1 MFQRF
6 MGGLLASVLAA
17 GAPALA
23 VAQDRDEEEG
33 LSFEADAL
41 FVFQGDANLERSGT
55 FSANRSFASIGAELP
70 LGERASIEFE
80 AGFGG
85 TDYDFSGVSGFPLA
99 NELGW
104 VQQNEISLRF
114 SYSAS
119 DRLEFFLEPG
129 LSLNGESGADS
140 GDGTTSELLA
150 GFTWQF
156 NPRLI
161 IGPGVGLF
169 ESLVGDDD
177 VIPILLVDWQISDS
191 VSLSTARGLAAS
203 RGPGLTLSWQANDAW
218 SFGIQGRFED
228 VQFRLDNNH
237 GAASGGVAE
246 EAYTPIVATASWR
259 PTEMIEVMGFAGVA
273 TGGEFTL
280 YDASGKE
287 LSTQTYDD
295 ASLFGLV
302 ATIRF

>member
-1 MFQRF
+1 MFHRF
-6 MGGLLASVLAA
+6 MGALLASALAA
-17 GAPALA
+17 GAPAIA
-23 VAQDRDEEEG
+23 VAQDQDEEEG

-41 FVFQGDANLERSGT
+41 FVFQGDANLETSGK
-55 FSANRSFASIGAELP
+55 FSANRSFASIGAEMP
-70 LGERASIEFE
+70 LGERASLEFE
-80 AGFGG
+80 AGLGG
-85 TDYDFSGVSGFPLA
+85 TNYDFSGVSGFPLA

-161 IGPGVGLF
+161 IGPAVGLF

-177 VIPILLVDWQISDS
+177 VVPILLIDWQISDT

-203 RGPGLTLSWQANDAW
+203 RGPGLTLSWQANDVW
-218 SFGIQGRFED
+218 SFGLQGRLED

-246 EAYTPIVATASWR
+246 EAYTPVVATASWR
-259 PTEMIEVMGFAGVA
+259 PNERMEVMGFAGVA

-280 YDASGKE
+280 YDSKGTE
-287 LSTQTYDD
+287 LSTQTYED
-295 ASLFGLV
+295 ATLFGLV
-302 ATIRF
+302 ATLRF

>member
-1 MFQRF
+1 MFHRF
-6 MGGLLASVLAA
+6 MGALLASALAA
-17 GAPALA
+17 GAPAIA
-23 VAQDRDEEEG
+23 VAQDQDEEEG

-41 FVFQGDANLERSGT
+41 FVFQGDANLETSGK
-55 FSANRSFASIGAELP
+55 FSANRSFASIGAEMP
-70 LGERASIEFE
+70 LGERASLEFE

-85 TDYDFSGVSGFPLA
+85 TNYDFSGVSGFPLA

-177 VIPILLVDWQISDS
+177 VIPILLIDWQISDT

-203 RGPGLTLSWQANDAW
+203 RGPGLTLSWQANDVW
-218 SFGIQGRFED
+218 SFGLQGRLED

-259 PTEMIEVMGFAGVA
+259 PNERMEVMGFAGVA

-280 YDASGKE
+280 YDSKGTE
-287 LSTQTYDD
+287 LSTQTYED

-302 ATIRF
+302 ATLRF